1 VQGARCI
8 QQLSTVRY
16 WSPTLGKPRSASGN
30 AFKNTDMTCRRRC
43 TFDVVLAVCL
53 TAAVAAEVVSSGVQ
67 FSAARTSSAVAPSE
81 FLAPPE
87 DSEINCGIVCSRRS
101 VCFGFYWLL
110 GACRLF
116 DLQAF
121 INANA

>member
-1 VQGARCI
+1 
-8 QQLSTVRY
+8 LSKAQDAF
-16 WSPTLGKPRSASGN
+16 SSFQHSAIGRLRWANQGN
-30 AFKNTDMTCRRRC
+30 AFKNTDMTCRRSC

-53 TAAVAAEVVSSGVQ
+53 TAAVAAEVISSGVQ

-101 VCFGFYWLL
+101 NCFGFYWLL

-121 INANA
+121 INANAW